1 MLKLQ
6 AVEISKTYRGRKVVD
21 DVELEIGQ
29 GEVVGLLGPNG
40 AGKTTTFSILV
51 GLARPDSGRVLLNGD
66 EITDLPMYLR
76 ARSGISYLPQEPSV
90 FRQLTTEENLL
101 AVLETLPLTPEQ
113 QRDRLEELLMQL
125 GLETVR
131 YSKAYSLS
139 GGERRRLEIAR
150 SLTLEPSFMLLD
162 EPFSGIDPLTVKDL
176 QEIIKDLARS
186 GIGVLIDRKSTRLNS
201 SHGYISY
208 AVFCLKKKNT
218 RLNSSHGYI
227 SYAVFCFKKKN
238 RFKLVIILRN
248 TLNVTYRYTTRMTI
262 CHPSLID
269 RNAYLLPLCHICYDN
284 QCLIPTLHYTISVL
298 SQQSATT
305 LKNSHFYFFF

>member
-6 AVEISKTYRGRKVVD
+6 AVALSKSYRGRKVVD

-40 AGKTTTFSILV
+40 AGKTTTFYILV

-90 FRQLTTEENLL
+90 FRQLTSEENLL
-101 AVLETLPLTPEQ
+101 AVLETLPLTSEQ
-113 QRDRLEELLMQL
+113 QRDRLEELLVQM

-131 YSKAYSLS
+131 QSKAYTLS

-150 SLTLEPSFMLLD
+150 SLTLEPSFILLD

-176 QEIIKDLARS
+176 QEIIRELSRS
-186 GIGVLIDRKSTRLNS
+186 GIGVLITD
-201 SHGYISY
+201 H
-208 AVFCLKKKNT
+208 
-218 RLNSSHGYI
+218 
-227 SYAVFCFKKKN
+227 
-238 RFKLVIILRN
+238 
-248 TLNVTYRYTTRMTI
+248 NVRE
-262 CHPSLID
+262 
-269 RNAYLLPLCHICYDN
+269 
-284 QCLIPTLHYTISVL
+284 TLHVTDRAYIVNHGKIFRKGRPEEL
-298 SQQSATT
+298 SNDPEVRRVY
-305 LKNSHFYFFF
+305 LGDHFHLN

>member
-6 AVEISKTYRGRKVVD
+6 AVELSKSYRGRKVVD
-21 DVELEIGQ
+21 NVELEIGQ

-40 AGKTTTFSILV
+40 AGKTTTFYIIV

-90 FRQLTTEENLL
+90 FRQLTSEQNLL

-113 QRDRLEELLMQL
+113 QRDRLEELLVQM

-131 YSKAYSLS
+131 QSKAYTLS

-150 SLTLEPSFMLLD
+150 SLTLQPSFILLD

-176 QEIIKDLARS
+176 QEIIRELSRS
-186 GIGVLIDRKSTRLNS
+186 CIGVLITDHNVRETLSVTDRA
-201 SHGYISY
+201 Y
-208 AVFCLKKKNT
+208 
-218 RLNSSHGYI
+218 
-227 SYAVFCFKKKN
+227 
-238 RFKLVIILRN
+238 ILRN
-248 TLNVTYRYTTRMTI
+248 GRIFRKGRPEELSNDPEVRRV
-262 CHPSLID
+262 
-269 RNAYLLPLCHICYDN
+269 YLGDHFR
-284 QCLIPTLHYTISVL
+284 LH
-298 SQQSATT
+298 
-305 LKNSHFYFFF
+305 